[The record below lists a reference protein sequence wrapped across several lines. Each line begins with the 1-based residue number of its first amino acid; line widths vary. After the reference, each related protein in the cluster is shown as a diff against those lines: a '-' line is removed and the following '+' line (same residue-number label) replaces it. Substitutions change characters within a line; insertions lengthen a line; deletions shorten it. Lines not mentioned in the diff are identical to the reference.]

1 MIWSWMLL
9 ALFIFSTTLEVEIN
23 SLSITC
29 RIMGIGPTMMLPIAS
44 NVLDRSS
51 IVRLCQTLS
60 EMLDCGEVQTIV
72 SIDNLINV
80 EVSDATIIDFIPED
94 LIIKTSEVTTLSH
107 VFHSSHSYSNLERRF
122 NDFLDK
128 SNADSAASKK
138 EFKEYVDKSNADS
151 AASEKRFYGVTA
163 KLVASKKEFKEYVDK
178 SNADSAASKKE
189 FKEYVDK
196 SNADSAATKKKLD
209 VVQKDL
215 LRLVSERGTIQV
227 IDNVYAA
234 IFAELNR
241 TGQFKEYKNLSSLL
255 SSKSVDKAT
264 KEPAIIK
271 ALSAISGIPSADQ
284 YWKALH
290 NIKLTRN
297 NRQHADLRSQE
308 EAFEMVDDFLKPNTK
323 SWSPSSS
330 DVDLKTILYKMI
342 PLMYKSKNE
351 DL

>member
-1 MIWSWMLL
+1 MMIWSMLL

-94 LIIKTSEVTTLSH
+94 LIMKTSEVTTLSH
-107 VFHSSHSYSNLERRF
+107 VYHSSHSYSNLERRF

-128 SNADSAASKK
+128 SNADSAAS
-138 EFKEYVDKSNADS
+138 
-151 AASEKRFYGVTA
+151 EKRFDGVTA

-178 SNADSAASKKE
+178 SNADSAAT
-189 FKEYVDK
+189 
-196 SNADSAATKKKLD
+196 NKKLD

-227 IDNVYAA
+227 IDSVYAA

-264 KEPAIIK
+264 KKSAIIK

-342 PLMYKSKNE
+342 PLLYKSKNE

>member
-1 MIWSWMLL
+1 MMIWSWMLL

-44 NVLDRSS
+44 DMLDRSS

-94 LIIKTSEVTTLSH
+94 LIMKTSEVTTLSH

-128 SNADSAASKK
+128 SNADSAAS
-138 EFKEYVDKSNADS
+138 
-151 AASEKRFYGVTA
+151 EKRFDGVTA

-178 SNADSAASKKE
+178 SNAVSAASKKE

-227 IDNVYAA
+227 IDSVYAA

-264 KEPAIIK
+264 KKSAIIK

-342 PLMYKSKNE
+342 PLLYKSKNE

>member
-1 MIWSWMLL
+1 MMIWSWMLL
-9 ALFIFSTTLEVEIN
+9 ALFIFSTTLEVEIK

-94 LIIKTSEVTTLSH
+94 LIMKTSEVTTLSH
-107 VFHSSHSYSNLERRF
+107 VYHSSHSYSNLERRF

-128 SNADSAASKK
+128 SNADSAAS
-138 EFKEYVDKSNADS
+138 
-151 AASEKRFYGVTA
+151 EKRFDGVTA
-163 KLVASKKEFKEYVDK
+163 ELVASKKEFKEYVDK
-178 SNADSAASKKE
+178 SNADSAAT
-189 FKEYVDK
+189 
-196 SNADSAATKKKLD
+196 NKKLD

-227 IDNVYAA
+227 IDSVYAA

-264 KEPAIIK
+264 KKSAIIK

-342 PLMYKSKNE
+342 PLLYKSKNE

>member
-1 MIWSWMLL
+1 MMIWSWMLL

-128 SNADSAASKK
+128 SNADSAAS
-138 EFKEYVDKSNADS
+138 
-151 AASEKRFYGVTA
+151 EKRFDGVTA
-163 KLVASKKEFKEYVDK
+163 KLV
-178 SNADSAASKKE
+178 ASKKE